1 MKISDIIKTL
11 KTIFER
17 KRKNPIQLDHDSNLE
32 SNLKP
37 LKVSDKSTPIQIS
50 EDTVDVKGSL
60 KVNGTDVATG
70 EAGATELNELSD
82 VTYSSGDLTISSLDK
97 ILGSSLELETDSTD
111 IVMDS
116 FRDFNVDAGR
126 YIALDSNS
134 AVWYFN
140 EGGTNRVIIDSSSLR
155 VKERADAVSDTAG
168 FGQIW
173 VHDDSPNNLYFTDDT
188 GQDIAI
194 TNNGV
199 IANQK
204 FFYTS
209 SFFHG
214 STNAEF
220 IPLAGGSTFEQA
232 SIIDFTI
239 DDTNFIVP
247 YDLKINTIYANVVK
261 SSSSTADPAN
271 TSLKLYKGGSAYSN
285 AVTVN
290 LSSVG
295 FDTTNLHTVYTWDFS
310 GETNTYDAGEVMQIE
325 IDPTSTLQYVSIT
338 IAGEYT

>member
-1 MKISDIIKTL
+1 MKFSIVIPVYNEGNNLNLLVKKINFYLKKYKYEIIIVDDSSNDDSKNIL
-11 KTIFER
+11 KKLKKKFKNIKVIF
-17 KRKNPIQLDHDSNLE
+17 RKNKPRDLSKSCSEGFEIAKFDYILVMDGDLQHNPKYIPEMVLKFKKNKCDFVIGARNLI
-32 SNLKP
+32 K
-37 LKVSDKSTPIQIS
+37 KRVKSLSYFRQS
-50 EDTVDVKGSL
+50 SLHLGEGSS
-60 KVNGTDVATG
+60 A
-70 EAGATELNELSD
+70 LSD
-82 VTYSSGDLTISSLDK
+82 
-97 ILGSSLELETDSTD
+97 
-111 IVMDS
+111 
-116 FRDFNVDAGR
+116 A
-126 YIALDSNS
+126 
-134 AVWYFN
+134 
-140 EGGTNRVIIDSSSLR
+140 
-155 VKERADAVSDTAG
+155 AG
-168 FGQIW
+168 FGQLW
-173 VHDDSPNNLYFTDDT
+173 VKDDAPNNLYFTDDT
-188 GQDIAI
+188 GQDIPI

-214 STNAEF
+214 NSNAEF

-261 SSSSTADPAN
+261 SSSGTANPGN

-285 AVTVN
+285 AVTVD